1 MAPVISIRTEVTIK
15 APASVVWSKLIDT
28 STYPTWNTFVPQA
41 DTKPANADSPNPNSL
56 ALGSRSKFHAKL
68 NGRTFPTFQRVTE
81 FTVPSDSKTRIHRI
95 SWVSEQYPS
104 FLLTSYRFNE
114 IEEVEGEDGM
124 ECVYRTGEDQS
135 GPMAYV
141 VKALFGRAVE
151 KGIRDWAGDLKKVS
165 EAEVESGNATQ

>member
-41 DTKPANADSPNPNSL
+41 DTKPANADSPNPNFL

-68 NGRTFPTFQRVTE
+68 NGRTFPTFQRVSE
-81 FTVPSDSKTRIHRI
+81 FSEPETGKPGVYRI

-114 IEEVEGEDGM
+114 IEEVDGG
-124 ECVYRTGEDQS
+124 CVYRTGEDQS

-141 VKALFGRAVE
+141 VRGLFGRAVE